1 MPKTVI
7 TYGTF
12 DMFHVGHLR
21 LLKRLRSIGDRLI
34 VGVSTDTFNELKGK
48 KTLIPFEQRA
58 EIVAALAC
66 VDMVIPEHCW
76 EQKPQDI
83 RQHHVDIFAIGD
95 DWLDKF
101 DYLAELC
108 EVRYLA
114 RTEGISTSALK
125 CALGRVLDGQGIQG
139 SKDLEML
146 DGLRRSLP

>member
-66 VDMVIPEHCW
+66 VDMVIPEHSW
-76 EQKPQDI
+76 EQKPEDI
-83 RQHHVDIFAIGD
+83 RQYHVDIFAIGD
-95 DWLDKF
+95 DWLGKF
-101 DYLAELC
+101 DYLVELC

-114 RTEGISTSALK
+114 RTEGISTSTLK

-139 SKDLEML
+139 TTDLEML